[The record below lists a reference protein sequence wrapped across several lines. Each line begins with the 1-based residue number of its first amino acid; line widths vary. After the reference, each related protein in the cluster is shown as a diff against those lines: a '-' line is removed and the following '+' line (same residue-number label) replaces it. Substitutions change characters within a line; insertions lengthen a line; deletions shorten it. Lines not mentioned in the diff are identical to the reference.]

1 MIILEKFRNLAEYY
15 LPLLP
20 EAILTLV
27 IGYLAL
33 EIIKLIIHRL
43 MLGFKVKESLID
55 LLLPGINLVLW
66 VILIIFVLKNLGLTG
81 PALALTGTMAIVGL
95 SLAQG
100 GKDLLADIISG
111 LMLSSDRD
119 FKIGRKIK
127 VGDTEGEVA
136 SLDIRKVRIRD
147 NSGHIHIIP
156 NSKVEKE
163 EWIVEEEK

>member
-1 MIILEKFRNLAEYY
+1 MIILEKFKNLAEYY

-20 EAILTLV
+20 EAILTLIV
-27 IGYLAL
+27 GYVAL
-33 EIIKLIIHRL
+33 ELIKLIIHRL
-43 MLGFKVKESLID
+43 LLGFKVKESLID

-81 PALALTGTMAIVGL
+81 LALALSGTMAIVGL
-95 SLAQG
+95 ALARG
-100 GKDLLADIISG
+100 GTDMISDVISG
-111 LMLSSDRD
+111 LMLSSDKD

-127 VGDTEGEVA
+127 VGDTEGEVI

-163 EWIVEEEK
+163 EWIMEEEK